1 MQSYHLERDYEEL
14 RNLMAGE
21 KDKLQPSWQLSLC
34 TIAGT
39 NMVER
44 AEEDGVEGQGRVE
57 EEQQERVEE
66 EQHELVEEDHQLED
80 EQQRQIDKQ
89 QRQIDE
95 KRRREIANL
104 EAGLKKRMSVNDLQ
118 WMHRDAKT
126 FSKQTIVQ
134 VVE

>member
-1 MQSYHLERDYEEL
+1 MV
-14 RNLMAGE
+14 
-21 KDKLQPSWQLSLC
+21 
-34 TIAGT
+34 TICV
-39 NMVER
+39 NVVER
-44 AEEDGVEGQGRVE
+44 AEEAGVEGQGRVE

-66 EQHELVEEDHQLED
+66 EHREIGEEEQQEQVEEDHQLED
-80 EQQRQIDKQ
+80 EQQRLIDEQ